1 MDPGGDVDR
10 ILWAAA
16 EAGVEIEKVLF
27 DTGTHRPCGR
37 HGQTGPVA
45 WRAHRGAA
53 QDDQFW
59 IDGLPMQRRYF
70 DFPEVGAFV
79 PGCWLDD
86 AFATGGTRSL
96 RGLIARGSRA
106 FRTS

>member
-1 MDPGGDVDR
+1 M
-10 ILWAAA
+10 
-16 EAGVEIEKVLF
+16 
-27 DTGTHRPCGR
+27 
-37 HGQTGPVA
+37 A

-86 AFATGGTRSL
+86 AFASPEAPDRYEA
-96 RGLIARGSRA
+96 LIARGSRA